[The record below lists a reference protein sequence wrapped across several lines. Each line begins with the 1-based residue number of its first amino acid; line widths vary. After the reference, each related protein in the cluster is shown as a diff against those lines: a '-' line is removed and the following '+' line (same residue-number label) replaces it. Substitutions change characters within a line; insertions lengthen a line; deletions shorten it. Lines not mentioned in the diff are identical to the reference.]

1 MKKNNNN
8 EIIIYT
14 TEYQKVKIEVL
25 YKDNN
30 LWLTQKKMAE
40 LYGIDRSVITKHLKN
55 IFNSGELNKD
65 SVCAFFT
72 HTAEDGKNYK
82 TSFYSL
88 EAIIAV
94 GYRVNSLKGTQFRQ
108 WATNILHNYI
118 YKGFSIDSDRF
129 KNGSKFDK
137 KFFDELLEEIRD
149 IRASERMFY
158 QKITDIYATSIDYQK
173 ESEITKK
180 FFATVQNK
188 LLFAITKQTSA
199 EIIKNRIDS
208 SKENM
213 GLTTWKKAPNGK
225 IMFSDTI
232 ISKNYLS
239 KEELNNLNRIVS
251 MYIDYAETQ
260 AEKHILMKMTDW
272 VEKLDSFLKF
282 NEYDILNN
290 TGKVSHKIAEDLA
303 KTEYEK
309 FKVIQDKNYKSDFD
323 KELKELE
330 NKVKKIN
337 KNVNNQNE

>member
-1 MKKNNNN
+1 M
-8 EIIIYT
+8 
-14 TEYQKVKIEVL
+14 
-25 YKDNN
+25 
-30 LWLTQKKMAE
+30 
-40 LYGIDRSVITKHLKN
+40 
-55 IFNSGELNKD
+55 
-65 SVCAFFT
+65 
-72 HTAEDGKNYK
+72 
-82 TSFYSL
+82 
-88 EAIIAV
+88 
-94 GYRVNSLKGTQFRQ
+94 
-108 WATNILHNYI
+108 
-118 YKGFSIDSDRF
+118 
-129 KNGSKFDK
+129 
-137 KFFDELLEEIRD
+137 
-149 IRASERMFY
+149 
-158 QKITDIYATSIDYQK
+158 
-173 ESEITKK
+173 
-180 FFATVQNK
+180 
-188 LLFAITKQTSA
+188 LFAITKQTSA
-199 EIIKNRIDS
+199 ESIKNRIDS